1 MLGAGNVFKACIDEA
16 LQRSLELSNVYVKF
30 QEVPIESIS
39 RVIQQICIQLY
50 VLVPQKKHVVL
61 C

>member
-1 MLGAGNVFKACIDEA
+1 MLGTGNVFKACIDEA